1 MPHLLSVADHKKLA
15 YRPPLMD
22 IGALRHDH
30 SLQALWGVLYGA
42 ASTWG
47 EPCHGMFASFD
58 VLDLVVFSTW
68 SFFIVVGGISFDV
81 KPTRADPYKVPI
93 GAALM
98 VGHPRSIHPR
108 TSYFYRQDCS

>member
-47 EPCHGMFASFD
+47 EHAWRAKRLSALWQF
-58 VLDLVVFSTW
+58 LDLVVFYCC
-68 SFFIVVGGISFDV
+68 GG
-81 KPTRADPYKVPI
+81 YK
-93 GAALM
+93 
-98 VGHPRSIHPR
+98 
-108 TSYFYRQDCS
+108 F

>member
-1 MPHLLSVADHKKLA
+1 MSHLLSVADHKKLA

-47 EPCHGMFASFD
+47 EHAWRAKRQEVLINRLSALWQF
-58 VLDLVVFSTW
+58 LDLVVFYCC
-68 SFFIVVGGISFDV
+68 GG
-81 KPTRADPYKVPI
+81 YK
-93 GAALM
+93 
-98 VGHPRSIHPR
+98 
-108 TSYFYRQDCS
+108 F